1 MQLLFANLAGPMP
14 KSTGGAQYCLM
25 IVDDVTNMGWP
36 VFLPDKSAAT
46 VNNGFRTLLA
56 AVNAYGTPES
66 LRMDNGPEFTN
77 REFQK
82 LMTDN
87 NIRREFTS
95 IDGPNRN
102 GRVERKLALVA
113 KGGMAAFLEFQLM
126 FEGVEFPA
134 KALDYGRTWPDAW
147 TWMCEALSTIA
158 RVNEKPE
165 MTSSFEKFHERR
177 YMRHVLPYMMPGR
190 RSVNRAV
197 K

>member
-113 KGGMAAFLEFQLM
+113 
-126 FEGVEFPA
+126 
-134 KALDYGRTWPDAW
+134 
-147 TWMCEALSTIA
+147 
-158 RVNEKPE
+158 
-165 MTSSFEKFHERR
+165 
-177 YMRHVLPYMMPGR
+177 
-190 RSVNRAV
+190 
-197 K
+197 